1 MRQALILV
9 DEIKRKKAA
18 VKRAKTQYV
27 KNDYSKSIRDDLNE
41 LKEYCEYKGLD
52 FGRLKKLID
61 E

>member
-1 MRQALILV
+1 MKQALILV

-18 VKRAKTQYV
+18 VKRAKSQHV
-27 KNDYSKSIRDDLNE
+27 KNDYSKSIRDDMNE